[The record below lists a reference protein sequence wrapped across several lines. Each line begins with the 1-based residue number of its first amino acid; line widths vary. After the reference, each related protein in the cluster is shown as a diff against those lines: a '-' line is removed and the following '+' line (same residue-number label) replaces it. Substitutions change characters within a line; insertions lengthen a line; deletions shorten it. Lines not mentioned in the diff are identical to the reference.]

1 MDAVSTHD
9 RDDGP
14 VVTSLSALREA
25 ENNCRRCPLYKYAT
39 QEVQGQGQGPRC
51 ASMMLIGEQPGD

>member
-39 QEVQGQGQGPRC
+39 QAVPGQGPRR

>member
-1 MDAVSTHD
+1 MDAASTHD

-25 ENNCRRCPLYKYAT
+25 ENNAGGVRSTSTRRRRCPGWGRVGR
-39 QEVQGQGQGPRC
+39 Q
-51 ASMMLIGEQPGD
+51 

>member
-25 ENNCRRCPLYKYAT
+25 ENNCRRCRPYKYAT
-39 QEVQGQGQGPRC
+39 QEVQGQGPRC